1 MSSGQ
6 ESRHRRDTVRAA
18 PSPRRKLTV
27 NLCVAGFI
35 LGSALSLITQR
46 ELWPFSPYPMFAAL
60 QGPEQL
66 MLEVVGVSA
75 SDSQEIPLTP
85 SRRTAIIAGTRYRE
99 VLDRLVENGSEIEIL
114 AYLEDRARRYEN
126 RSARHSPLRG
136 VRLYRSRWQA
146 MPQEWPPAQRVDRVL
161 LSEIALSR

>member
-1 MSSGQ
+1 M
-6 ESRHRRDTVRAA
+6 
-18 PSPRRKLTV
+18 SPRRKLTV

-66 MLEVVGVSA
+66 ILEVVGVSA
-75 SDSQEIPLTP
+75 SDSEEIQLAP

-99 VLDRLVENGSEIEIL
+99 ALNRLVDGGSEIEIR
-114 AYLEDRARRYEN
+114 AYLADAARRYEHA
-126 RSARHSPLRG
+126 RSVQHSPLRG

-146 MPQEWPPAQRVDRVL
+146 MPHEWPPARRVDRVL
-161 LSEIALSR
+161 LSEIDLRR